1 MTADVRLQIVTMLPR
16 LRRFALSLAGARD
29 QADDLVQGTCERAL
43 RSIEQWTPGT
53 RLDSWMY
60 RIMRNHW
67 IDEHRKA
74 APMRRTDD
82 LELIVNRAGEDGRQ
96 TTEVRMTLG
105 AVERAMIDLP
115 EEYRSV
121 LYLVCIEDL
130 SYKEAAAVLDIPIGT
145 VMSRLSRARKAVAE
159 AVGLLDDGRV
169 GTLNA

>member
-43 RSIEQWTPGT
+43 RSIGQWTPGT

-60 RIMRNHW
+60 RIMRNLW
-67 IDEHRKA
+67 IDEHRKV

-82 LELIVNRAGEDGRQ
+82 LELIVNHAGEDGRQ
-96 TTEVRMTLG
+96 TTEVRLTLS
-105 AVERAMIDLP
+105 AVERAMVDLP

-130 SYKEAAAVLDIPIGT
+130 SYKEAAAVLDIPLGT